1 MKRCKIHL
9 HQVALILLVVIYTRV
24 PATSA
29 KTGLKP
35 SFCKKMKRDK
45 NRVGKSPDAR
55 CPARCP
61 LFGRFLEPSSAMY
74 SSGDIHDICL
84 GKGSALMA
92 LNRFPSRAKPI

>member
-35 SFCKKMKRDK
+35 SFCKKK
-45 NRVGKSPDAR
+45 
-55 CPARCP
+55 
-61 LFGRFLEPSSAMY
+61 
-74 SSGDIHDICL
+74 
-84 GKGSALMA
+84 
-92 LNRFPSRAKPI
+92 